1 MDVRLADEPE
11 IEAAEE
17 VPQEVIEPT
26 QEAEGN
32 ALVACLGSDGV
43 PLTFP
48 IPKFSSTEIRV
59 EDPDTALLEMA
70 AAAAPQPP
78 ATTAAG
84 PSAVMVGQPIDTIVG
99 SVRQAN
105 PPPRGGQA
113 AAPVPAAA
121 ASRGGRGRL
130 RREPIV
136 FDLSSSPAAPAPSY
150 QLPTT
155 SSLARGAR
163 GAQSARRSGGL
174 FRGPRR
180 GVGRRGA
187 P

>member
-1 MDVRLADEPE
+1 MRV
-11 IEAAEE
+11 
-17 VPQEVIEPT
+17 
-26 QEAEGN
+26 
-32 ALVACLGSDGV
+32 SD
-43 PLTFP
+43 LITTDFSST
-48 IPKFSSTEIRV
+48 IPKCSSTEIRV

-70 AAAAPQPP
+70 AAAALQPP

-113 AAPVPAAA
+113 AAPAA
-121 ASRGGRGRL
+121 ASSRRL

-163 GAQSARRSGGL
+163 SAQSARRSGGL

>member
-1 MDVRLADEPE
+1 MRV
-11 IEAAEE
+11 
-17 VPQEVIEPT
+17 
-26 QEAEGN
+26 
-32 ALVACLGSDGV
+32 SD
-43 PLTFP
+43 LITTDFP
-48 IPKFSSTEIRV
+48 NVPKFSSTEIRV

-70 AAAAPQPP
+70 AAAALQPP

-113 AAPVPAAA
+113 AAPAAA
-121 ASRGGRGRL
+121 ASASRGGRGRL

-136 FDLSSSPAAPAPSY
+136 FDLSSSPAALAPSY